1 MTVASLVMSDEPFFL
16 TQRRRDAELNIEHGK
31 LEKNGKFGN
40 NVAYKSL

>member
-1 MTVASLVMSDEPFFL
+1 MTGKIIFL